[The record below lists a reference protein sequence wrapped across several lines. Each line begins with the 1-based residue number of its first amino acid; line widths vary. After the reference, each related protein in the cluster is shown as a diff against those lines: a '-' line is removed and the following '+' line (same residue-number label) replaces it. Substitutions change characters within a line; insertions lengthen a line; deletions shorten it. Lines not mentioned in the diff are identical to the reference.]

1 MTKKLAIDIAERT
14 FWTYVQSFI
23 GLLLAASVLDIS
35 TVKAAA
41 VSAIPAAL
49 AVIKGFA
56 ASRIG
61 DATAAALPP
70 TDA

>member
-1 MTKKLAIDIAERT
+1 MTKKLLLDIAERT

-23 GLLLAASVLDIS
+23 GLLLASSVIDI
-35 TVKAAA
+35 TTLKAAG

-56 ASRIG
+56 ASRVG
-61 DATAAALPP
+61 DNTAAALPP